1 MQPRFPNSLV
11 MYQNTRLITTVGR
24 VLPVRSSV
32 WPRIMLVATT
42 SICFN
47 LMVNLVHGKW
57 VEKMQQVQ
65 DTFSLSSLQ
74 QPVFQLV
81 CLICESLLYMP
92 IIPTVLVNSCKGI
105 GTGWSTFIP
114 NYNTRDIVANI
125 RRLLNAES
133 MVPMDPWY
141 MNFKGTIEKTASK
154 DSGSTNTITGVYE
167 EVDETTIRITEL
179 PIRRWTDDYKNFMEA
194 LKTNNNTLY
203 FQSVGAYYDDT
214 SMDFQL
220 QLSEENMM
228 MARQEEVD
236 EVAPAKG
243 GRKPAA
249 ASKVEKPPAAPR
261 NRAPAASKKQQLVAE
276 VVEVSSEK
284 KVRKMR
290 SSLFNKKSSLVL
302 GRLANTNNEE
312 EVEEQS
318 VETVAADTASARPKR
333 AKRKH
338 MRYVPSD
345 SESESANDSEF
356 DEDDED
362 YRRDSYFD
370 RCGDRDKM

>member
-74 QPVFQLV
+74 QPSQLV

>member
-74 QPVFQLV
+74 QPVLFPKDDDV
-81 CLICESLLYMP
+81 LLNYLNEDGRK
-92 IIPTVLVNSCKGI
+92 IEPTCCKGI

>member
-42 SICFN
+42 STCFN
-47 LMVNLVHGKW
+47 LMVNLVHGIW

-74 QPVFQLV
+74 QPHQLV

-114 NYNTRDIVANI
+114 NYNPRDIVANI

-133 MVPMDPWY
+133 MVPMDPQY
-141 MNFKGTIEKTASK
+141 INFKGTIEKTASK
-154 DSGSTNTITGVYE
+154 DGGFTNTITGVYE

-179 PIRRWTDDYKNFMEA
+179 PIRRWTDDYKNFLEA
-194 LKTNNNTLY
+194 LKTNNNTPY
-203 FQSVGAYYDDT
+203 FHSVGAYYDNT
-214 SMDFQL
+214 SVNFQL
-220 QLSEENMM
+220 QLSEENLM

-243 GRKPAA
+243 GRKPSA

-261 NRAPAASKKQQLVAE
+261 KRAPAASKKQQLVAE

-290 SSLFNKKSSLVL
+290 SSPFNKKSSLVL

-312 EVEEQS
+312 EGEEQS

-356 DEDDED
+356 DEDDE
-362 YRRDSYFD
+362 
-370 RCGDRDKM
+370 